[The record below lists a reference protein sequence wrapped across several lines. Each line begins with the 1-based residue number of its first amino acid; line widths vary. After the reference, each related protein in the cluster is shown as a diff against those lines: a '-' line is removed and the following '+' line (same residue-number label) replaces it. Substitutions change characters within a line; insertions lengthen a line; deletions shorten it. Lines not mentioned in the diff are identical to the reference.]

1 MCSRAPGR
9 AGICNRAGLAAP
21 HASSGIGTTT
31 LTPRSGSAA
40 IAAAVMAILRIAVTT
55 AMVGMA
61 AVTCC
66 QRGAD
71 RHDVKGPDERFH
83 VFLLQLE
90 DERCSARKV

>member
-1 MCSRAPGR
+1 
-9 AGICNRAGLAAP
+9 
-21 HASSGIGTTT
+21 
-31 LTPRSGSAA
+31 
-40 IAAAVMAILRIAVTT
+40 MAILIIAVTT

-61 AVTCC
+61 AVTCG

>member
-21 HASSGIGTTT
+21 HAPSGIGTTT
-31 LTPRSGSAA
+31 LTPRSGSA
-40 IAAAVMAILRIAVTT
+40 IAAAVMAILIIAVTT

-61 AVTCC
+61 AVTCG